1 MKYLL
6 DTHTLLWAMNDS
18 PRLSTSAR
26 AVLLSLDHPVHVSA
40 VSIWEAATKFR
51 LGKLPEA
58 ARLVHSTAEVLAAM
72 SFLPLP
78 LGLDHAHLGAIL
90 DHPHRDPFD
99 RMLAA
104 QAILADCI
112 LLSADPVFD
121 SMRVRR
127 LW

>member
-18 PRLSTSAR
+18 PRLSASAR
-26 AVLLSLDHPVHVSA
+26 AVLVSLDSPVYVSA
-40 VSIWEAATKFR
+40 VSIWEAATKYR

-58 ARLVHSTAEVLAAM
+58 AHLIESTSEVLVAM

-78 LGLDHAHLGAIL
+78 LDLDHARLGALL

-104 QAILADCI
+104 QAIVTGCT
-112 LLSADPVFD
+112 LLSADAVFD